1 MNLGESPCEK
11 RCGFLL
17 QPTGTEFRVMLVSK
31 LSHVYK
37 NTFTPVEDATAAGH
51 REKSRVNNFTKVE

>member
-1 MNLGESPCEK
+1 
-11 RCGFLL
+11 
-17 QPTGTEFRVMLVSK
+17 MLVTK

-51 REKSRVNNFTKVE
+51 KEKSRVNNFTKVQGVKRQKLGRCN